1 MSRCPLDWDE
11 RPLSAPLT
19 LSHSV
24 SLCHAWVFGETM
36 CRWYGIQG
44 FVFGIA
50 SLLTTCLISVE
61 RCLKICSLKYGKSHL
76 LV

>member
-1 MSRCPLDWDE
+1 
-11 RPLSAPLT
+11 
-19 LSHSV
+19 
-24 SLCHAWVFGETM
+24 M

-61 RCLKICSLKYGKSHL
+61 RCLKICSVKYGK
-76 LV
+76 